1 MYFAQTWLFSSK
13 RCYYLS
19 EKAKEEA
26 QPRANTGIEFGQYS
40 MTTAVVQGPKKK
52 LSIFM
57 FSCVLKEQQKKKS
70 LCFNSFLRHVFI
82 KK

>member
-40 MTTAVVQGPKKK
+40 MTTAVVQGLKTK
-52 LSIFM
+52 LSIFYVQLCIKRTKKIKSM
-57 FSCVLKEQQKKKS
+57 F
-70 LCFNSFLRHVFI
+70 
-82 KK
+82 